1 MSYKIISSK
10 RSKCNNQYTQWL
22 YFETLTVEILAT
34 KYGGFGG
41 LVEFC
46 FDLGQKFG
54 GWPN

>member
-46 FDLGQKFG
+46 FDLG
-54 GWPN
+54 